1 MRRYALGLV
10 LFSVFILVFG
20 FITGKISS
28 ESFQYISIPGL
39 FFAVVKSL
47 VVVLILLLALA
58 ASVPAFLID
67 FILLFL
73 TDYDFPLLS
82 NIWGVCWDGVTLNW
96 FWTETS
102 GSSIFFGA
110 LILLLI
116 SGAFSRRRRRV

>member
-47 VVVLILLLALA
+47 VVVLVLLLALM
-58 ASVPAFLID
+58 ASIPSFLID
-67 FILLFL
+67 FILLFV
-73 TDYDFPLLS
+73 TDYDFPILS
-82 NIWGVCWDGVTLNW
+82 NLWNVCWDGVTLNW
-96 FWTETS
+96 FWTETT
-102 GSSIFFGA
+102 GSSLFFGA

-116 SGAFSRRRRRV
+116 SGAFSRRRW